1 MTEQNIH
8 MSKRVF
14 LHTNNDIK
22 TKELNFLNRIEV
34 HQLTLCREDQR
45 YNTAGVEVHPL
56 GFETHN
62 SSAHHSKF
70 ERPMAMNQVQCAD
83 WG

>member
-14 LHTNNDIK
+14 LHTNNGIK
-22 TKELNFLNRIEV
+22 TKELNFLKRIEV

-45 YNTAGVEVHPL
+45 YNTAGVDAP
-56 GFETHN
+56 
-62 SSAHHSKF
+62 
-70 ERPMAMNQVQCAD
+70 P
-83 WG
+83 